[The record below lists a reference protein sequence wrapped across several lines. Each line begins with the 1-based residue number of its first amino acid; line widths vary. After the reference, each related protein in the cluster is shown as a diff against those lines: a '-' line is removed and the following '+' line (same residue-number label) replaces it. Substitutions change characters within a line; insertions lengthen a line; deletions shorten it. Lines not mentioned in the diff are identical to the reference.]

1 MVWRR
6 DKKGFPTPV
15 GNWLRDARGAPALEL
30 LRDPSRRSRYLVS
43 QTAIDAFA
51 QQHTERQADRAW
63 QLWRALST
71 ELWMDAFDLA

>member
-1 MVWRR
+1 MWRR

-30 LRDPSRRSRYLVS
+30 LRDPGRRTRHLFPTASLEPVVAEHVS
-43 QTAIDAFA
+43 G
-51 QQHTERQADRAW
+51 QADRSW

-71 ELWMDAFDLA
+71 ELWWDAFFG